1 MVIGQDKILNEKYCR
16 WFSPYT
22 ERRSP
27 CWRKQ
32 RRTYP
37 GRWRRGSR
45 SPWRRD
51 LLRFLR
57 YLIIMQ
63 TCRESLGCYRTLL
76 DRWKSQSSWMLRSL
90 RWKVIWSSLKIPWS
104 RKKSRRRAI
113 FRNQGWNDFY
123 RTLDTIY
130 VSFCIVLCFLWWC
143 QMFVLFKR
151 LLCYN
156 QKIWFSVQN
165 HKKKQN

>member
-1 MVIGQDKILNEKYCR
+1 
-16 WFSPYT
+16 
-22 ERRSP
+22 
-27 CWRKQ
+27 
-32 RRTYP
+32 
-37 GRWRRGSR
+37 
-45 SPWRRD
+45 
-51 LLRFLR
+51 
-57 YLIIMQ
+57 MQ
-63 TCRESLGCYRTLL
+63 TCRGSLGWYQTPL
-76 DRWKSQSSWMLRSL
+76 DRWRSQSSWMLRSL

-113 FRNQGWNDFY
+113 FRNQGWNDFC

-165 HKKKQN
+165 HKKTELSKSIDSIAFINKGCMHLVLTLKALLLCEKTTSPILVKNMQMRQK